1 MLLNIL
7 RGVFVAMVMGVATA
21 LAMHSSSWFSEDSW
35 WVQNLGQFGQL
46 LGPYLVFAAVMLVGL
61 AVVALD
67 MFTPKKDITTFSAIY
82 LGLLVGLSLA
92 YLLSAGL
99 RPILE
104 PSLNQQ
110 IWGLAQL
117 FLAFLFCY
125 LCVSTLL
132 QTKNDFRFIIP
143 YVEFSRQIKGPKP
156 LLLDTSVII
165 DGRIADIADTRIMD
179 CKLIVPRF
187 VLREL
192 QNIADASDPVRRR
205 RGRRGLDILK
215 RLQNNPHVEVEVL
228 ENDPPELSNLD
239 DVDQRLVR
247 LAKLFGARIITTDF
261 SLNKL
266 AQVEGVEV
274 VNMNDLANAVRIAA
288 LPGETLHIR
297 LVRPGEQPGQAVG
310 WLEDGTM
317 VVAEQGRSYIGQEV
331 AITVTS
337 VHQSP
342 AGRMIFGRVERPTP
356 APPPPAPAS
365 SSS

>member
-21 LAMHSSSWFSEDSW
+21 LAMQSSSWFSEDSW

-46 LGPYLVFAAVMLVGL
+46 LGPYLVFAGAMLVGL

-67 MFTPKKDITTFSAIY
+67 MLTPKKDITTFSAIY

-165 DGRIADIADTRIMD
+165 DGRIADIADTRIID
-179 CKLIVPRF
+179 GKLIVPRF

-215 RLQNNPHVEVEVL
+215 RLQSNPHIEVEVL

-331 AITVTS
+331 TIIVTS

-342 AGRMIFGRVERPTP
+342 AGRMIFGRVERPTLVQ
-356 APPPPAPAS
+356 PPPAPAS

>member
-7 RGVFVAMVMGVATA
+7 RGVYIAMVMGVATG
-21 LAMHSSSWFSEDSW
+21 LVLQSSNWFPSDVW
-35 WVQNLGQFGQL
+35 WAQFV
-46 LGPYLVFAAVMLVGL
+46 PYVVFAAVLLVGL

-67 MFTPKKDITTFSAIY
+67 VFTPKKDITTFSAVY

-92 YLLSAGL
+92 YLLSSGL

-110 IWGLAQL
+110 VWGLVQL

-125 LCVSTLL
+125 ICVSTLL
-132 QTKNDFRFIIP
+132 QTKHDFRFIIP
-143 YVEFSRQIKGPKP
+143 YIEFSRQVKGPRP
-156 LLLDTSVII
+156 LVLDTSVII
-165 DGRIADIADTRIMD
+165 DGRVADIAETGLMD
-179 CKLIVPRF
+179 CEMVVPRF

-192 QNIADASDPVRRR
+192 QNIADASDPLRRK

-215 RLQNNPHVEVEVL
+215 RLQNNPRVEVKVL
-228 ENDPPELSNLD
+228 ESDPPELAD
-239 DVDQRLVR
+239 IGDVDQRLVQ
-247 LAKLFGARIITTDF
+247 LAKLLGARIITTDF

-266 AQVEGVEV
+266 AQVEGIEV
-274 VNMNDLANAVRIAA
+274 VNMNDLVNAVRVAA
-288 LPGETLHIR
+288 LPGETLHVR
-297 LVRPGEQPGQAVG
+297 LIRPGEQPGQAVG

-331 AITVTS
+331 TITVTS

-342 AGRMIFGRVERPTP
+342 AGRMIFGRVERQAATP
-356 APPPPAPAS
+356 APPPAAEPSPS
-365 SSS
+365 R

>member
-7 RGVFVAMVMGVATA
+7 RGVYVAMIIGVATG
-21 LAMHSSSWFSEDSW
+21 LAIQSGSWLPSESSWSLYVLW
-35 WVQNLGQFGQL
+35 AI
-46 LGPYLVFAAVMLVGL
+46 FAAILLIGL
-61 AVVALD
+61 SVVFLD
-67 MFTPKKDITTFSAIY
+67 VFIPKKDITTFSAVY

-92 YLLSAGL
+92 YLLSSGL

-104 PSLNQQ
+104 PNLNQQ
-110 IWGLAQL
+110 VWGLIQL

-143 YVEFSRQIKGPKP
+143 YVEFSRQVKGPKP

-165 DGRIADIADTRIMD
+165 DGRIADIAETRILD
-179 CKLIVPRF
+179 CQMIVPRF

-192 QNIADASDPVRRR
+192 QNIADANDPLRRK

-215 RLQNNPHVEVEVL
+215 RLQTNPHIEVQVL
-228 ENDPPELSNLD
+228 ESDPPELADID

-247 LAKLFGARIITTDF
+247 LAKHLGARIITTDF
-261 SLNKL
+261 SLNKI

-274 VNMNDLANAVRIAA
+274 VNMNDLANAVRVAA

-297 LVRPGEQPGQAVG
+297 LIRPGEQPGQAVG

-331 AITVTS
+331 TITVTS

-342 AGRMIFGRVERPTP
+342 AGRMIFGRVERPAPTTSQPVESTP
-356 APPPPAPAS
+356 S
-365 SSS
+365 R

>member
-7 RGVFVAMVMGVATA
+7 RGVYVAMIIGVAT
-21 LAMHSSSWFSEDSW
+21 
-35 WVQNLGQFGQL
+35 
-46 LGPYLVFAAVMLVGL
+46 GL
-61 AVVALD
+61 AIQSSAWLPAETGWSQYALWATFGAILLIGLSVVALD
-67 MFTPKKDITTFSAIY
+67 IFIPKKDITTFSAVY

-92 YLLSAGL
+92 YLLSSGL

-104 PSLNQQ
+104 PTLNQQ
-110 IWGLAQL
+110 VWGLIQL

-143 YVEFSRQIKGPKP
+143 YVEFSRQVKGPKP

-165 DGRIADIADTRIMD
+165 DGRIADIADTRLLD
-179 CKLIVPRF
+179 CKMIVPRF

-192 QNIADASDPVRRR
+192 QNIADANDPLRRK

-215 RLQNNPHVEVEVL
+215 RLQTNPHIEVEVL
-228 ENDPPELSNLD
+228 ESDPAELAD
-239 DVDQRLVR
+239 IGDVDQRLVR
-247 LAKLFGARIITTDF
+247 LAKNLGARIITTDF
-261 SLNKL
+261 SLNKI

-274 VNMNDLANAVRIAA
+274 VNMNDLANAVRVAA

-297 LVRPGEQPGQAVG
+297 LIRPGEQPGQAVG

-331 AITVTS
+331 TITVTS

-342 AGRMIFGRVERPTP
+342 AGRMIFGRVERPAASQPVESTP
-356 APPPPAPAS
+356 S
-365 SSS
+365 R